1 MLDKEILNQYRN
13 DAQGLARY
21 FSEQYF
27 KEHEKVFPINPF
39 QVLTDLG
46 IHFVFRNFDKMEGL
60 FMPSTADM
68 PIDLVAINA
77 KRPITRQRFSA
88 AHELCHFL
96 KDTDTQSTFMC
107 AISSNEYKE
116 KYAESFAASFLMP
129 KDELRVQI
137 DSLHPSDGELTFDD
151 VLKIADY
158 FGTSFRACYYRIR
171 NLFPYLIAYYSS
183 KELGKYKPEKRRK
196 ELGFS
201 YTKLYEGLFDAWE
214 DISPTNSLEF
224 ARRLFKSKYVYND
237 ARLEGVKTTYDA
249 ASEIIE
255 DLQENRQVSEYCTE
269 SYDGFCNVA
278 GHSVMYDFIF
288 ETACDDKIDIYQL
301 STLNRKLFS
310 CCPNPEYGGATRK
323 DNILVLGAKFETVD
337 WRDVMPEL
345 IKLNDKV
352 SLLESKLDELSRSQ
366 IIELIADIHHRIT
379 VIHPFPDGN
388 GRTSRGFMI
397 KMLIR
402 YGMPPFYIN
411 VEKKEEYYNALEI
424 ADKENDFNALYE
436 YIFKALIRAHVELE
450 TRPKTI

>member
-1 MLDKEILNQYRN
+1 MLDIEILNQYRN
-13 DAQGLARY
+13 DAQGLAKY

-27 KEHEKVFPINPF
+27 KDHEKVFPINPF

-96 KDTDTQSTFMC
+96 KDADTQSTFMC

-129 KDELRVQI
+129 EDELRVQI
-137 DSLHPSDGELTFDD
+137 NSLHPSDGELTFDD
-151 VLKIADY
+151 VLEIADY

-183 KELGKYKPEKRRK
+183 KKLGKYKPEKRRK

-201 YTKLYEGLFDAWE
+201 YIKLYE
-214 DISPTNSLEF
+214 
-224 ARRLFKSKYVYND
+224 
-237 ARLEGVKTTYDA
+237 
-249 ASEIIE
+249 
-255 DLQENRQVSEYCTE
+255 
-269 SYDGFCNVA
+269 GFCNVA

-288 ETACDDKIDIYQL
+288 ETVSDNKIDIYQL
-301 STLNRKLFS
+301 STLNKKLFS
-310 CCPNPEYGGATRK
+310 CCPNPEYGGSTRK
-323 DNILVLGAKFETVD
+323 DNVLVLGAKFETVD

-352 SLLESKLDELSRSQ
+352 LLLESKLDEMSRSQ

-397 KMLIR
+397 KLLIR
-402 YGMPPFYIN
+402 YGMPPFYID
-411 VEKKEEYYNALEI
+411 VEKKRGIL
-424 ADKENDFNALYE
+424 
-436 YIFKALIRAHVELE
+436 
-450 TRPKTI
+450 

>member
-1 MLDKEILNQYRN
+1 MLDIEILNQYRN
-13 DAQGLARY
+13 DAQGLAKY

-27 KEHEKVFPINPF
+27 KDHEKVFPINPF

-96 KDTDTQSTFMC
+96 KDADTQSTFMC

-129 KDELRVQI
+129 EDELRVQI
-137 DSLHPSDGELTFDD
+137 NSLHPSDGELTFDD
-151 VLKIADY
+151 VLEIADY

-183 KELGKYKPEKRRK
+183 KKLGKYKPEKRRK

-201 YTKLYEGLFDAWE
+201 YIKLYEGLFDAWE

-269 SYDGFCNVA
+269 SYEGFCNVA

-288 ETACDDKIDIYQL
+288 ETVSDNKIDIYQL
-301 STLNRKLFS
+301 STLNKKLFS
-310 CCPNPEYGGATRK
+310 CCPNPEYGGSTRK
-323 DNILVLGAKFETVD
+323 DNVLVLGAKFETVD

-352 SLLESKLDELSRSQ
+352 L
-366 IIELIADIHHRIT
+366 
-379 VIHPFPDGN
+379 
-388 GRTSRGFMI
+388 
-397 KMLIR
+397 
-402 YGMPPFYIN
+402 
-411 VEKKEEYYNALEI
+411 
-424 ADKENDFNALYE
+424 
-436 YIFKALIRAHVELE
+436 
-450 TRPKTI
+450 

>member
-13 DAQGLARY
+13 DAQGLAKY
-21 FSEQYF
+21 FSKLYF
-27 KEHEKVFPINPF
+27 KDHEKVFPINPF

-46 IHFVFRNFDKMEGL
+46 IHFVFRDFDKMEGL
-60 FMPSTADM
+60 FMPSTKDM

-96 KDTDTQSTFMC
+96 KDADVHSTFMC

-116 KYAESFAASFLMP
+116 KYAEAFASSFLMP
-129 KDELRVQI
+129 EDELRAQVNLI
-137 DSLHPSDGELTFDD
+137 HSDDIELTFDD
-151 VLKIADY
+151 VLRIADY

-171 NLFPYLIAYYSS
+171 SLFPFLIAYYPS
-183 KELGKYKPEKRRK
+183 KELNKYKPEKRRK
-196 ELGFS
+196 DFGFS

-214 DISPTNSLEF
+214 DISPSNNLEF
-224 ARRLFKSKYVYND
+224 AKRLFKSKYVYND
-237 ARLEGVKTTYDA
+237 ARLEGVKTTYEA

-255 DLQENRQVSEYCTE
+255 DLQANRQTSEYCTE
-269 SYDGFCNVA
+269 TYEGFCNVA

-288 ETACDDKIDIYQL
+288 ETAHDGKIDIYQL
-301 STLNRKLFS
+301 STLNKKLFS
-310 CCPNPEYGGATRK
+310 CCPNPEYGGATRT
-323 DNILVLGAKFETVD
+323 DNVLVLGAKFETVD
-337 WRDVMPEL
+337 WRYVMPEL
-345 IKLNDKV
+345 IKLNNSV
-352 SLLESKLDELSRSQ
+352 SFLESKASEFSRSQ
-366 IIELIADIHHRIT
+366 IVELIADIHHRIT

-402 YGMPPFYIN
+402 YGMPPFHID
-411 VEKKEEYYNALEI
+411 VERKEEYYNALEI

-436 YIFKALIRAHVELE
+436 YIFKALIRAHVELA

>member
-1 MLDKEILNQYRN
+1 M
-13 DAQGLARY
+13 
-21 FSEQYF
+21 
-27 KEHEKVFPINPF
+27 
-39 QVLTDLG
+39 
-46 IHFVFRNFDKMEGL
+46 
-60 FMPSTADM
+60 
-68 PIDLVAINA
+68 
-77 KRPITRQRFSA
+77 
-88 AHELCHFL
+88 
-96 KDTDTQSTFMC
+96 
-107 AISSNEYKE
+107 
-116 KYAESFAASFLMP
+116 
-129 KDELRVQI
+129 
-137 DSLHPSDGELTFDD
+137 TFDD

-201 YTKLYEGLFDAWE
+201 YTKLYEGVFDAWE

-255 DLQENRQVSEYCTE
+255 DLQENRQISEYCTE

-288 ETACDDKIDIYQL
+288 ETACDGKIDIYQL
-301 STLNRKLFS
+301 STLNKKLFS
-310 CCPNPEYGGATRK
+310 CCPNPEYGGSTRK
-323 DNILVLGAKFETVD
+323 DNVLVLGAKFETVD

-352 SLLESKLDELSRSQ
+352 SLLESKSNELSRSQ

-402 YGMPPFYIN
+402 YGMPPFYID
-411 VEKKEEYYNALEI
+411 VERKEEYYNALEI

-436 YIFKALIRAHVELE
+436 YIFKALIRAHVELA

>member
-88 AHELCHFL
+88 VHELCHFL

-129 KDELRVQI
+129 EDELRVQI

-288 ETACDDKIDIYQL
+288 ETACDDKIDIYQ
-301 STLNRKLFS
+301 
-310 CCPNPEYGGATRK
+310 P
-323 DNILVLGAKFETVD
+323 
-337 WRDVMPEL
+337 
-345 IKLNDKV
+345 
-352 SLLESKLDELSRSQ
+352 
-366 IIELIADIHHRIT
+366 
-379 VIHPFPDGN
+379 
-388 GRTSRGFMI
+388 
-397 KMLIR
+397 
-402 YGMPPFYIN
+402 
-411 VEKKEEYYNALEI
+411 
-424 ADKENDFNALYE
+424 
-436 YIFKALIRAHVELE
+436 
-450 TRPKTI
+450 